1 MAYIG
6 KEPGSGLR
14 GRFIYTATAG
24 QTSFTGADSLGRTL
38 TYTDGEYTDVFL
50 NGVKLDKTDYTAT
63 SGTSIVLD
71 SGASADDTLE
81 ILAFDTF
88 GLFSGEFAQDV
99 SVGGDLTVDTNTLK
113 VDSTNNRVGVG
124 TASPV
129 APLHVKAATDVHVGI
144 DDSSSDALIF
154 AANDAS
160 ATAVVPL
167 KFQANSFKFNGS
179 SEFVRITDAGKI
191 GIGTTTPENPIEI
204 QTANTLGST
213 FTGTTHGEGLRVT
226 QSSYSDGN
234 FVSLVEAPYQPNGV
248 ANVRVAALF
257 ESGGSSLAFGTSNSF
272 GSGITNETMRMDF
285 NGNLLIGV
293 TATGNNGAFFS
304 PASNNRTALFL
315 GTSTTSTST
324 LQVFRNSNG
333 TVGAISV
340 SGSATAYATSSDY
353 RLKENVTGITDGITR
368 VKQLKPSRF
377 NFKSDPDTKVDGF
390 LAHEAET
397 VVPEAVTGTK
407 DETEAIGDLKD
418 ADGNVLESKV
428 VKPENLADGRTWT
441 ETGTQPV
448 YQGIDQAKL
457 VPVLTAALQE
467 AIAKIETLETKI
479 AALEAG

>member
-1 MAYIG
+1 MPYVG
-6 KEPGSGLR
+6 KK
-14 GRFIYTATAG
+14 ATN
-24 QTSFTGADSLGRTL
+24 
-38 TYTDGEYTDVFL
+38 V
-50 NGVKLDKTDYTAT
+50 V
-63 SGTSIVLD
+63 
-71 SGASADDTLE
+71 
-81 ILAFDTF
+81 
-88 GLFSGEFAQDV
+88 DV
-99 SVGGDLTVDTNTLK
+99 SETQSLTVDGDLTVDTDTLK
-113 VDSTNNRVGVG
+113 ADSANNRVGVG

-179 SEFVRITDAGKI
+179 SEFVRIADDGKV
-191 GIGTTTPENPIEI
+191 GIGETSPLSLLHVKTADSSGTADSGADELVLENS
-204 QTANTLGST
+204 GD
-213 FTGTTHGEGLRVT
+213 TGMTIL
-226 QSSYSDGN
+226 S
-234 FVSLVEAPYQPNGV
+234 
-248 ANVRVAALF
+248 
-257 ESGGSSLAFGTSNSF
+257 GTSNTGSIRF
-272 GSGITNETMRMDF
+272 GDSDDTDNGMIIYSHGSSPFMRFFVNAAERMRIDESGNV
-285 NGNLLIGV
+285 LIGV
-293 TATGNNGAFFS
+293 TATGNNGAFFT
-304 PASNNRTALFL
+304 PASNNRTAFFL

-333 TVGAISV
+333 TVGTITV
-340 SGSATAYATSSDY
+340 SGSATAYNTSSDY

-377 NFKSDPDTKVDGF
+377 NFKADADTKVDGF
-390 LAHEAET
+390 LAHEAQT
-397 VVPEAVTGTK
+397 VVPEAITGTK

-467 AIAKIETLETKI
+467 AIAKIETLEKQNADFEKRL
-479 AALEAG
+479 AALEG

>member
-1 MAYIG
+1 MAY
-6 KEPGSGLR
+6 
-14 GRFIYTATAG
+14 
-24 QTSFTGADSLGRTL
+24 TGNKPTN
-38 TYTDGEYTDVFL
+38 V
-50 NGVKLDKTDYTAT
+50 V
-63 SGTSIVLD
+63 
-71 SGASADDTLE
+71 
-81 ILAFDTF
+81 
-88 GLFSGEFAQDV
+88 DV
-99 SVGGDLTVDTNTLK
+99 SETQSLTVDGDLTVDTDTLK
-113 VDSTNNRVGVG
+113 ADSANNRVGVG

-179 SEFVRITDAGKI
+179 SEFVRIADDGKV
-191 GIGTTTPENPIEI
+191 GIGTSSPSHTLNVAGTGARIYL
-204 QTANTLGST
+204 TGAN
-213 FTGTTHGEGLRVT
+213 EDIDMD
-226 QSSYSDGN
+226 SSANGQLSLDGN
-234 FVSLVEAPYQPNGV
+234 GYAG
-248 ANVRVAALF
+248 AIALNA
-257 ESGGSSLAFGTSNSF
+257 SGMRLYHNSSSLPLIFG
-272 GSGITNETMRMDF
+272 TNETERMRIDG
-285 NGNLLIGV
+285 NGNILFGV

-304 PASNNRTALFL
+304 PASNDRTALFL
-315 GTSTTSTST
+315 GTSTTSSST

-353 RLKENVTGITDGITR
+353 RLKENVTSITDGITR

-377 NFKSDPDTKVDGF
+377 NFKSDADTNVDGF
-390 LAHEAET
+390 LAHEAQT

-428 VKPENLADGRTWT
+428 VKPETLSDGKTWT

-457 VPVLTAALQE
+457 VPILTAALQE
-467 AIAKIETLETKI
+467 AIAKIETLETKV

>member
-1 MAYIG
+1 MAY
-6 KEPGSGLR
+6 
-14 GRFIYTATAG
+14 
-24 QTSFTGADSLGRTL
+24 TGNKPTN
-38 TYTDGEYTDVFL
+38 V
-50 NGVKLDKTDYTAT
+50 V
-63 SGTSIVLD
+63 
-71 SGASADDTLE
+71 
-81 ILAFDTF
+81 
-88 GLFSGEFAQDV
+88 DV
-99 SVGGDLTVDTNTLK
+99 SETQSLTVDGDLTVDTDTLK
-113 VDSTNNRVGVG
+113 ADSANNRVGVG

-179 SEFVRITDAGKI
+179 SEFVRIADDGKV
-191 GIGTTTPENPIEI
+191 GIGTSSPSHTLNVAGTGARIYL
-204 QTANTLGST
+204 TGAN
-213 FTGTTHGEGLRVT
+213 EDIDMD
-226 QSSYSDGN
+226 SSANGQLSLDGN
-234 FVSLVEAPYQPNGV
+234 GYAG
-248 ANVRVAALF
+248 AIALNA
-257 ESGGSSLAFGTSNSF
+257 SGMRLYHNSSSLPLIFG
-272 GSGITNETMRMDF
+272 TNETERMRIDG
-285 NGNLLIGV
+285 NGNILFGV

-304 PASNNRTALFL
+304 PASNDRTALFL
-315 GTSTTSTST
+315 GTSTTSSST

-353 RLKENVTGITDGITR
+353 RLKENVTSITDGITR

-377 NFKSDPDTKVDGF
+377 NFKSDADTNVDGF
-390 LAHEAET
+390 LAHEAQT

-457 VPVLTAALQE
+457 VPILTAALQE
-467 AIAKIETLETKI
+467 AIAKIETLETKV